1 MSFTTFEFFLFAL
14 LALVVYYIIPK
25 KVRWIWLLILSY
37 MYYFSYNVATV
48 WMLILTT
55 AITYTGGILLERL
68 NNTKPDEAADR
79 EAKKAFK
86 KGITGKKKKVVL
98 LMVVLSFGILAVC
111 KYTNFMIENI
121 NGILSFAGSAGRLSV
136 LNLTLPLGI
145 SFYTFQSVSY
155 VVDVYR
161 GKHKAQKNFFKYA
174 LFVSFFPQ
182 LLQGP
187 IGRYERLGSQLYE
200 GHAYDLKNIQFGVQR
215 ILWGMLK
222 KMVLADRVN
231 AAVLLIFNNYWNYGG
246 WINVFGVILYSI
258 QLYADFSGGIDITI
272 GVAQMFGIT
281 MDENFRQPYFSR
293 SISEFWRRWHITLG
307 TWMKDYIFYPFSLS
321 KCMNK
326 FGKWCRKRFGNNVG
340 KLLPVSLANLL
351 VFFIVGIWHGAA
363 WKYIMYGMYNG
374 VIIAASGMLA
384 PVYAKVHNKLHINP
398 KSWWYQGFCIVR
410 TFILVNIGF
419 YFDMAPNLYA
429 ANVMLVETVTKA
441 HISQIS
447 MATVKAVG
455 LTQQDFILVIVGC
468 IIIFVV
474 SVLKEKGMNIRETI
488 ASKNIVVRWGIYIAF
503 IMFILIYGSTSTTS
517 DFIYANF

>member
-1 MSFTTFEFFLFAL
+1 M
-14 LALVVYYIIPK
+14 
-25 KVRWIWLLILSY
+25 
-37 MYYFSYNVATV
+37 
-48 WMLILTT
+48 
-55 AITYTGGILLERL
+55 
-68 NNTKPDEAADR
+68 
-79 EAKKAFK
+79 
-86 KGITGKKKKVVL
+86 
-98 LMVVLSFGILAVC
+98 
-111 KYTNFMIENI
+111 
-121 NGILSFAGSAGRLSV
+121 
-136 LNLTLPLGI
+136 
-145 SFYTFQSVSY
+145 
-155 VVDVYR
+155 
-161 GKHKAQKNFFKYA
+161 
-174 LFVSFFPQ
+174 
-182 LLQGP
+182 
-187 IGRYERLGSQLYE
+187 YE
-200 GHAYDLKNIQFGVQR
+200 GHSYDLRNIQFGVQR

-231 AAVLLIFNNYWNYGG
+231 AAVTLIFNNYWNYGG

-326 FGKWCRKRFGNNVG
+326 FGKWCKKTFGNNIG

-384 PVYAKVHNKLHINP
+384 PVYAKIHTKLHINP
-398 KSWWYQGFCIVR
+398 KSWWYQGFCIIR

-419 YFDMAPNLYA
+419 YFDMAPDLYA
-429 ANVMLVETVTKA
+429 ANVMLAETFTKA
-441 HISQIS
+441 HLSQIS

-455 LTQQDFILVIVGC
+455 LSAQDLIIVGVGC
-468 IIIFVV
+468 LIIFIV
-474 SVLKEKGMNIRETI
+474 SLLKEKGMNIREAI
-488 ASKNIVVRWGIYIAF
+488 AQKK
-503 IMFILIYGSTSTTS
+503 T
-517 DFIYANF
+517 